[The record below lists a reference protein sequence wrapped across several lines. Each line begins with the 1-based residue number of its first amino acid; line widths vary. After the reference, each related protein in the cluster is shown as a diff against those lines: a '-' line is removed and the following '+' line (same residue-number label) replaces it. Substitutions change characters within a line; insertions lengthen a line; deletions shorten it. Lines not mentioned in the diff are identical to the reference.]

1 MWRHAWK
8 KASCGGEDQHRRDG
22 GVFAMGALSMND
34 DGMCVFW
41 CFGYIVGFLVATI
54 AACGC
59 LEPAVLAAR
68 AGERVRPPSIGA
80 TKWMWVALGDWVE
93 GRLSHLARCAVFA
106 RLRAL
111 IIGKKRERRA

>member
-1 MWRHAWK
+1 MWRHARK
-8 KASCGGEDQHRRDG
+8 KAISGGEDQHRRDG
-22 GVFAMGALSMND
+22 GVFAIGALSMND
-34 DGMCVFW
+34 DGMCDFR
-41 CFGYIVGFLVATI
+41 CFGYIVGFLVAMI

-68 AGERVRPPSIGA
+68 AGERGRPSSIGA

-93 GRLSHLARCAVFA
+93 GCLSHLARCAVFV

>member
-1 MWRHAWK
+1 MLNNN
-8 KASCGGEDQHRRDG
+8 S
-22 GVFAMGALSMND
+22 VM
-34 DGMCVFW
+34 
-41 CFGYIVGFLVATI
+41 IVGTRHGNVIFVISCHFVAPSS
-54 AACGC
+54 

-68 AGERVRPPSIGA
+68 AGERGRPSSIGA

-93 GRLSHLARCAVFA
+93 GCLSHLARCAVFV

>member
-1 MWRHAWK
+1 
-8 KASCGGEDQHRRDG
+8 
-22 GVFAMGALSMND
+22 MGALGMND
-34 DGMCVFW
+34 DDMRVFR
-41 CFGYIVGFLVATI
+41 CFGYIVVFLVATI

-68 AGERVRPPSIGA
+68 AGERVRLPSIGA
-80 TKWMWVALGDWVE
+80 TKWMWVALSDWVE